1 MVPQSLDVRFADMR
15 QCKQVGS
22 SWRIKRISVQSGRVW
37 SSRGLFAVR
46 KDIFEDVFDLMRT
59 SRGEV
64 LADPRKVAKCDFHLH
79 GKGEKC
85 ILA

>member
-1 MVPQSLDVRFADMR
+1 MVECGHP
-15 QCKQVGS
+15 
-22 SWRIKRISVQSGRVW
+22 
-37 SSRGLFAVR
+37 GLFAVR
-46 KDIFEDVFDLMRT
+46 KDISEDVFDLMRT

-64 LADPRKVAKCDFHLH
+64 LADPRKAAKCDFHLH